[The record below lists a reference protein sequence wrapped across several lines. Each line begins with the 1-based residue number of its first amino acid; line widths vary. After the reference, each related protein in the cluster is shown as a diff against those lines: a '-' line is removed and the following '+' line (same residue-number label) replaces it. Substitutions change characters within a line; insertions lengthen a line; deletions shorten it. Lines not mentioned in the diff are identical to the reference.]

1 MNILITGI
9 NGFVGKHLTRELSDF
24 DHNIYGIGTEDT
36 PNQQIQNLIS
46 EYWSAD
52 LSDQF
57 PAPTQSIDAII
68 HLAGLAAVSPSFDR
82 PQDYLSTNSA
92 IFTNICENYLGKT
105 TQPRIVV
112 ISSASIYDPNQPMP
126 INETSPLVLTSPYG
140 VSKILLENQ
149 ARYYN
154 TRQMH
159 CIIARPFNHIG
170 SGQGLGFLIP
180 DLTEK
185 LLQSRGIANPEISVG
200 NLSTRRDYTDV
211 RDVARAYRLIA
222 TAKHL
227 PKNLI
232 YNICSGVSYS
242 GEEILEYIVEYLD
255 ISMPKLKVD
264 PSLIRPNDIAD
275 IRGDNTLI
283 KTEYDWQPKYSIKQT
298 IQDYLS
304 NR

>member
-1 MNILITGI
+1 M
-9 NGFVGKHLTRELSDF
+9 
-24 DHNIYGIGTEDT
+24 
-36 PNQQIQNLIS
+36 
-46 EYWSAD
+46 
-52 LSDQF
+52 
-57 PAPTQSIDAII
+57 
-68 HLAGLAAVSPSFDR
+68 
-82 PQDYLSTNSA
+82 
-92 IFTNICENYLGKT
+92 
-105 TQPRIVV
+105 
-112 ISSASIYDPNQPMP
+112 
-126 INETSPLVLTSPYG
+126 
-140 VSKILLENQ
+140 
-149 ARYYN
+149 
-154 TRQMH
+154 
-159 CIIARPFNHIG
+159 
-170 SGQGLGFLIP
+170 
-180 DLTEK
+180 
-185 LLQSRGIANPEISVG
+185 LQSRGIANPEISVG